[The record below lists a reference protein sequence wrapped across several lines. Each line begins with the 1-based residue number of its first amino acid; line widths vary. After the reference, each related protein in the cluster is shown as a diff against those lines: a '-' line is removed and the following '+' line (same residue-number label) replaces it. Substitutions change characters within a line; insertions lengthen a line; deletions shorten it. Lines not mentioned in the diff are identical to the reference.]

1 MTAQSL
7 IKELKKYSSPER
19 KKSNQWF
26 FKTGPGEYG
35 YGDKFMGVRVP
46 HIRQVA
52 RQFLGMDLKEVTKL
66 INSPIHEIRLAA
78 ILILVEKNK
87 IALKTKDTKT
97 QKNILNFYIRHRAK
111 VNNWDLV
118 DLSVH
123 RILGQAVLD
132 KLISKQILY
141 KYARSKN
148 LWERRF
154 SIIATAIFISRGDLE
169 DCFKLSKILL
179 KDKEDLMHKAVGW
192 MLREAWK
199 KNAKQT
205 ENFLQDNYKDLPR
218 TSLRYAI
225 ERIPETRRKR
235 ILQGNFKYKISQ

>member
-26 FKTGPGEYG
+26 FKTGPGQYG
-35 YGDKFMGVRVP
+35 YGDRFIGVRVP
-46 HIRQVA
+46 DVRQVA
-52 RQFLGMDLKEVTKL
+52 RKFLDMDFKEVAKL

-97 QKNILNFYIRHRAK
+97 QKNILDFYIRHRAK

-169 DCFKLSKILL
+169 DCFKISKMLL
-179 KDKEDLMHKAVGW
+179 GDKEDLMHKAVGW

-199 KNAKQT
+199 KNPKQT
-205 ENFLQDNYKDLPR
+205 EKFLHDNYDDLPR

-225 ERIPETRRKR
+225 ERIPETRRKK
-235 ILQGNFKYKISQ
+235 ILQGNFK